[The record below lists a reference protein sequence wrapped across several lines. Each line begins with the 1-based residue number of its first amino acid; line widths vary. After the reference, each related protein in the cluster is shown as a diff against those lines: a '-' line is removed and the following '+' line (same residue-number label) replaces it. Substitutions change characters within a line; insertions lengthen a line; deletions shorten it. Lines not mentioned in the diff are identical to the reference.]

1 LRAFFWQYHFEQSYG
16 LSLLSE
22 RKNMLKQ
29 KLETLFE
36 QYLNAFEN
44 YDLENVC
51 ACYHLPCTLNT
62 PDKIVLVNDIE
73 QCKQEFNDIFSQLQ
87 QANTGKI
94 VARKASYMKLD
105 ENLILACVDWDFI
118 DDKEQVFADFSA
130 FYHISIKC
138 ADSAEETIQELKII
152 NVVSHELSNSIS
164 LPHSFS
170 VKNTRVS

>member
-1 LRAFFWQYHFEQSYG
+1 LAICFEQFYG
-16 LSLLSE
+16 LSFLGE
-22 RKNMLKQ
+22 RTKMLKQ
-29 KLETLFE
+29 KLEALFE
-36 QYLNAFEN
+36 HYLTAFEN
-44 YDLENVC
+44 YDLESVC

-73 QCKQEFNDIFSQLQ
+73 HCKQEFNDIFEQLQ
-87 QANTGKI
+87 QAKTDKI
-94 VARKASYMKLD
+94 VARQASYMKLNK
-105 ENLILACVDWDFI
+105 NLILACVDWYFI

-130 FYHISIKC
+130 FYHIGVTY

-170 VKNTRVS
+170 VKNTGVS